1 MLGAVTFLSSVC
13 IWMAAFSLSCL
24 CHASLRQP
32 AAPRERQPRQMTQ
45 FCLEPGLQS
54 ISSLLFPLLT
64 QLPWAGELSPQ
75 HMGLELFKAK
85 LEPPENLRG
94 IPESHWENLTRA
106 IQEGIS
112 TTGLS
117 LCSVQGKNHIFLC
130 SLLIRTCQIRCW
142 SPLQS
147 GHSLA
152 QLGIAFCQKH
162 WCQRMVSLKRTPCR
176 VRSSSLQNSRRKCG
190 YFQSF
195 HD

>member
-1 MLGAVTFLSSVC
+1 MYLDGCILTLLPVPCQPQATSSSERASASTNDSVLSGARSAKHLF
-13 IWMAAFSLSCL
+13 
-24 CHASLRQP
+24 
-32 AAPRERQPRQMTQ
+32 
-45 FCLEPGLQS
+45 
-54 ISSLLFPLLT
+54 SSLPLVLLT

-130 SLLIRTCQIRCW
+130 SLLIRTCQICCW
-142 SPLQS
+142 APLQS

-152 QLGIAFCQKH
+152 QLEITFCQKH